1 MEEFHVTIIPK
12 KILISKTTMKH
23 FASFIFS
30 VFLILL
36 SHAQSV
42 VTGKITDAD
51 GQPIPS
57 ASVTIEEPGKD
68 AIMAFSI
75 SDSKG
80 NYKVTFTSSEKNV
93 DLKIKAFNQKPL
105 FKSIANQ
112 TQNLNYTMDSD
123 ATEIKE
129 VKLKTKLITKKG
141 DTISY
146 DLKAFESKSDR
157 TLADV
162 LKKIPGIEVN
172 PDGSVLYQGE
182 PINKFYVNGKD
193 LMEGGYGTI
202 NNSLPKD
209 AVQKVEVLEN
219 HQPVKILQDK
229 VPSENAA
236 INVKLKN
243 SVTMT
248 GRGEAGT
255 GFADPWLWNLKLTPM
270 FFGQKNQWVVNYKT
284 NNNGE
289 TVEKEGNI
297 LSFGNRFE
305 GRRGNVSQDDWLNVE
320 NATVPNLPEKRYL
333 FNNVH
338 FLSANLLTNPFKSK
352 EWELKAN
359 ASYTNNA
366 VSRESF
372 TQTDN
377 FLNNTQYFTNIR
389 NNFYTD
395 KAKGE
400 LIFTKN
406 AKKGFFKNVTTYSQ
420 FWNADRADVLRNDIY
435 GNRNG
440 AEAIESPTT
449 SFQNS
454 LSTIIPFKEKL
465 VNLMSYIS
473 YQNDRQS
480 LDISPS
486 NYLKFSVLDAAGQPT
501 GSFLFENTNSVR
513 QDLRIR
519 SLEINHSASLG
530 FSAKKWTFT
539 PEVGF
544 NFSTN
549 QLNTTFST
557 ITNSIISSSGKN
569 YENDLKYTNAIPYA
583 SLGLNYKGDSWLLY
597 SQFPVNFNNIKAND
611 GERNVSKKIN
621 KVTFEPSLYTQYSF
635 ASFWKA
641 SISANLNYNYGDTKD
656 NYAGIIF
663 SSPTSPSSNAAN
675 TPIPETIS
683 KFAGS
688 KLEYR
693 NPLNNLF
700 FNVNYRFSK
709 ADRNIIGNTK
719 NDGSGFILTTF
730 KELKN
735 QSNSNSVGAEVGK
748 YFPNFKT
755 NASLSFNNTLA
766 KSDGLTTDQNNI
778 QYFYLNKNTSQ
789 TASLKFNN
797 TYFSWMSVDY
807 NLSFSW
813 NHQQNIFNDSRNS
826 GFNHNLSTFFYP
838 LPNNTIGFTWD
849 QINSGNDLS
858 NYKNAFYDV
867 SYQYTWAKKKID
879 FEIKWLNIANRKV
892 FERFSTN
899 ATYNDF
905 TRMQL
910 RPSQV
915 MFTVK
920 FNFK

>member
-1 MEEFHVTIIPK
+1 MRALSTFFFAFFFA
-12 KILISKTTMKH
+12 IL
-23 FASFIFS
+23 AN
-30 VFLILL
+30 
-36 SHAQSV
+36 AQSV

-57 ASVTIEEPGKD
+57 ASVTVEEQGRD

-75 SDSKG
+75 SNSKG
-80 NYKVTFTSSEKNV
+80 EYKVTFTSAEPNV

-105 FKSIANQ
+105 LKTIKNQ
-112 TQNLNYTMDSD
+112 TQNLNFNMESD

-146 DLKAFESKSDR
+146 DLKAFESKADR

-172 PDGSVLYQGE
+172 TDGTVLYQGE

-209 AVQKVEVLEN
+209 AVQKVEVMEN

-236 INVKLKN
+236 INVKLKK

-255 GFADPWLWNLKLTPM
+255 GFGEPWLWNLKLTPM

-289 TVEKEGNI
+289 TVENEGNI
-297 LSFGNRFE
+297 LSFGNRYE
-305 GRRGNVSQDDWLNVE
+305 GRRGNVSQNDWLSVE
-320 NATVPNLPEKRYL
+320 NASAPNLPEKRYL
-333 FNNVH
+333 MNNVH
-338 FLSANLLTNPFKSK
+338 YLSANLLTNPFENKD
-352 EWELKAN
+352 WELKAN

-366 VSRESF
+366 VSRESY
-372 TQTDN
+372 TETNN
-377 FLNNTQYFTNIR
+377 FLYNTKYFTNIL
-389 NNFYTD
+389 NHFYTD

-400 LIFTKN
+400 VIFTKN
-406 AKKGFFKNVTTYSQ
+406 AKKGFFKNVTTFSQ
-420 FWNADRADVLRNDIY
+420 FWNADRAVVNRNDIY
-435 GNRNG
+435 GNRDG
-440 AEAIESPTT
+440 AEAIESPTS

-454 LSTIIPFKEKL
+454 LSTIIPWKEKL
-465 VNLMSYIS
+465 VNFMSYIS
-473 YQNDRQS
+473 YQDDHQT
-480 LDISPS
+480 LEISPS
-486 NYLKFSVLDAAGQPT
+486 SYLKFKDLDSTNNQE
-501 GSFLFENTNSVR
+501 FLFEDTDAVR
-513 QDLRIR
+513 QNLRIK
-519 SLEINHSASLG
+519 SLEINHSASVG

-539 PEVGF
+539 PEVGL
-544 NFSTN
+544 NFSN
-549 QLNTTFST
+549 DQLTSVFST
-557 ITNSIISSSGKN
+557 VTNGTVSPYGGD
-569 YENDLKYTNAIPYA
+569 YANDLKYTNVVPYA
-583 SLGLNYKGDSWLLY
+583 SLGVNYKGDAWLLY
-597 SQFPVNFNNIKAND
+597 SQFPFNFNNIKAD
-611 GERNVSKKIN
+611 DPERNVSKNIN
-621 KVTFEPSLYTQYSF
+621 KLTFEPSFYAQYSF

-641 SISANLNYNYGDTKD
+641 SASANLNYNYGSTRDS
-656 NYAGIIF
+656 YAGFIF
-663 SSPTSPSSNAAN
+663 SSPTSPSAMSAN
-675 TPIPETIS
+675 NPIPETTS
-683 KFAGS
+683 KSAGS
-688 KLEYR
+688 KIEYR

-700 FNVNYRFSK
+700 FNVSYRYSLTN
-709 ADRNIIGNTK
+709 RNIIGNSL
-719 NDGSGFILTTF
+719 NDGSGFILTNFT
-730 KELKN
+730 ERDN
-735 QSNSNSVGAEVGK
+735 QSNSSSAGAEVGK
-748 YFPNFKT
+748 YFPKFKT
-755 NASLSFNNTLA
+755 NASLSFSNTLS
-766 KSDGLTTDQNNI
+766 KSDALTTDQANTE
-778 QYFYLNKNTSQ
+778 YFFVNKNTSQ
-789 TASLKFNN
+789 SAGLKFNN

-813 NHQQNIFNDSRNS
+813 SHQVNVFNNSKNS

-838 LPNNTIGFTWD
+838 LENHTIGFNWD
-849 QINSGNDLS
+849 QINSGNNLTS
-858 NYKNAFYDV
+858 YNNAFFDV
-867 SYQYTWAKKKID
+867 SYQYTWAKKKVD
-879 FEIKWLNIANRKV
+879 FEVKWMNIANRKV

-899 ATYNDF
+899 TTSDDY